1 MKFDLLEP
9 FHKYLQEELK
19 PNTAKTY
26 YAAVVKLF
34 KDIQFNSLKEI
45 NKEWLLEES
54 KKKFRTRNEYSAVKN
69 GLKYLR
75 KIYPEL
81 KLPTEEEFHNVS
93 VKKRN
98 YSKRPPKIIYLKPT
112 QRKINQIRNE
122 RLRFAYRLALVSG
135 LRVSELADLEASDL
149 TFKDNKIFVR
159 VQKGKGG
166 HGGIVECNPDPYL
179 SNKLPEFVKGYPE
192 GKIFYSESYMIE
204 NAEKLGIECHDLR
217 RIFAIQ
223 TRQELKKEMPVE
235 KANEIVQQRLRHS
248 RFSTTK
254 RYLFNRKLKFEYEKE
269 DEDKSSLE
277 DNQSDIIANSND
289 QENSENEDLYI
300 PVTKIDRNI
309 YEKISPNIR
318 TDEVILTNNQI
329 EHIRERRGTEFY
341 QKYMPKFKEIIDDP
355 DYIFKDDMPNTAL
368 VVKKMHEDNKYINI
382 VLRIA
387 VAQDGEKNKN
397 SIITV
402 IGMGNKKFRQQ
413 LNKRNRENKV
423 IYKKG

>member
-34 KDIQFNSLKEI
+34 KDKQFNSLKEI
-45 NKEWLLEES
+45 DKEWLLEET

-69 GLKYLR
+69 GLKHLT

-81 KLPTEEEFHNVS
+81 KLPTEVEFHNVS

-98 YSKRPPKIIYLKPT
+98 YSKRPPKTIYLKPT

-122 RLRFAYRLALVSG
+122 RLRFAYRLALISG

-166 HGGIVECNPDPYL
+166 HGGIVECSPDPYL
-179 SNKLPEFVKGYPE
+179 SNKLPEFIKGYPE

-223 TRQELKKEMPVE
+223 TRQELKKEMPVK

-269 DEDKSSLE
+269 DNNNDKAVEKKVLCNVESIE
-277 DNQSDIIANSND
+277 KENGFINGIKDITKINK
-289 QENSENEDLYI
+289 DLYEAI
-300 PVTKIDRNI
+300 APDIVSN
-309 YEKISPNIR
+309 
-318 TDEVILTNNQI
+318 EVILTENRKKHIIEGRGSDFYKKYSPYFKLVIDNQ
-329 EHIRERRGTEFY
+329 
-341 QKYMPKFKEIIDDP
+341 
-355 DYIFKDDMPNTAL
+355 DYIFRDKNPNTAI
-368 VVKKMHEDNKYINI
+368 VVKKIIEDKKYLNI

-387 VAQDGEKNKN
+387 IEKDGDRNKN
-397 SIITV
+397 SIITA
-402 IGMGNKKFRQQ
+402 IGMGETRFKQLLKKMTI
-413 LNKRNRENKV
+413 ENKI